1 MLKTLDK
8 RGKIWYNHA
17 MELIKTT
24 NEIISANLVKLRKQN
39 KLTQAELAEKI
50 HYSDKSISKW
60 EKGESCP
67 SISVAIEI
75 ANFYGLTLND
85 LVDPELKTDEIAI
98 PQKKPQNY
106 SYLVITLLA
115 CSVVWLVATIV
126 FIYGT
131 LISADGA
138 PWLSFI
144 YAIPLTCIVLIIF
157 NSLWG
162 NRRLN
167 YLIISIF
174 TWTLLLSIFLGVMVM
189 SHYAYVLWS
198 IFILGIPI
206 QISTILWSQLK
217 RREKANE
224 HNKNHEKS
232 RTRRST
238 VPIEIPTLFDPD
250 ENKNV

>member
-1 MLKTLDK
+1 
-8 RGKIWYNHA
+8 
-17 MELIKTT
+17 MEDIKEI
-24 NEIISANLVKLRKQN
+24 NEIISANLVKLRKKN
-39 KLTQAELAEKI
+39 RLTQAELAEKI

-67 SISVAIEI
+67 SISVALEI
-75 ANFYGLTLND
+75 AKFYGLTLND
-85 LVDPELKTDEIAI
+85 LVDPELKTEEIAV

-115 CSVVWLVATIV
+115 CSVVWLVATIA

-131 LISADGA
+131 LISTGSN

-144 YAIPLTCIVLIIF
+144 YAIPVTCIVLIIF

-167 YLIISIF
+167 YLIISVF
-174 TWTLLLSIFLGVMVM
+174 TWTLLTAIFLGVMVA
-189 SHYAYVLWS
+189 SNYTYILWS

-217 RREKANE
+217 RREGD
-224 HNKNHEKS
+224 NKHDARKS
-232 RTRRST
+232 ST
-238 VPIEIPTLFDPD
+238 HRKTESIDIPVLYDPD
-250 ENKNV
+250 EK

>member
-1 MLKTLDK
+1 
-8 RGKIWYNHA
+8 
-17 MELIKTT
+17 MENSKST
-24 NEIISANLVKLRKQN
+24 NEIISANLVKLRKKN

-67 SISVAIEI
+67 SISVALEI

-85 LVDPELKTDEIAI
+85 LVDPELQINDMAV
-98 PQKKPQNY
+98 PQKKPHNY

-115 CSVVWLVATIV
+115 CSVVWLVATIA

-131 LISADGA
+131 LISSVVS
-138 PWLSFI
+138 PWLSYI
-144 YAIPLTCIVLIIF
+144 YAVPITCIILIIF

-167 YLIISIF
+167 YLIISVF
-174 TWTLLLSIFLGVMVM
+174 TWTLLLSIFLGVMVL
-189 SHYAYVLWS
+189 SNYTYILWS

-217 RREKANE
+217 RRERDHDHHSIKRAI
-224 HNKNHEKS
+224 
-232 RTRRST
+232 RRKPD
-238 VPIEIPTLFDPD
+238 PIEIPVLYDPD
-250 ENKNV
+250 EK